1 MNDGFFLIYKFRDNV
16 KIRSIKMSKKSKQ
29 IIKVTLLTIAL
40 CLTILV
46 VTGVCSLESAITSVL
61 LTGVVM
67 SVIFLIL
74 TIVFIITDN
83 IEQKYKNSIK

>member
-1 MNDGFFLIYKFRDNV
+1 
-16 KIRSIKMSKKSKQ
+16 MSKKSKQ